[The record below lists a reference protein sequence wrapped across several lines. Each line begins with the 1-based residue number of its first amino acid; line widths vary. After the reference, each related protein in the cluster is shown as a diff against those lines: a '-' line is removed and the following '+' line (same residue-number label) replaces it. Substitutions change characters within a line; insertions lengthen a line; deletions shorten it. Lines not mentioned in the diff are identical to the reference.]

1 MKKLLALL
9 LCLVLIAACFAACG
23 KTEEEQSKEEPV
35 SAEQSAEIS
44 EEESSAEEESTAPVL
59 NVEQKDYEGKEFV
72 IMGSWHNS
80 DYGSEIMPSEYVD
93 DTSEFITTNVN
104 EAIAERHRLTDDY
117 LGVKMREL

>member
-35 SAEQSAEIS
+35 STEQSAEIS
-44 EEESSAEEESTAPVL
+44 
-59 NVEQKDYEGKEFV
+59 EFV
-72 IMGSWHNS
+72 IMGSWHNT

-104 EAIAERHRLTDDY
+104 EAIAERNRLTEDY
-117 LGVKMREL
+117 LGVKIREL